1 MQYLS
6 SSQIEQIEQLT
17 RQWLENIVIGLN
29 LCPFAKSVYIKNQ
42 VRIVI
47 YDDDLEGLPQFVQ
60 EELLYLYNT
69 PDTITDT
76 TLIVLPQLLQDYLA
90 FNDYLGVMDSVLESM
105 NLIGIFQIADF
116 HPDYQFAGTQKD
128 DLGNYTNRSPYPIL
142 HLLRENSIDRA
153 VAQFPNPETI
163 FEKNIQRLQLIG
175 REKWME
181 LMQMEGEISKK
192 YSQLAKYVLE

>member
-128 DLGNYTNRSPYPIL
+128 DLGIIPTVRRIL
-142 HLLRENSIDRA
+142 FCIYYVKIA
-153 VAQFPNPETI
+153 
-163 FEKNIQRLQLIG
+163 LIG
-175 REKWME
+175 QWHNSLTQKLSSRK
-181 LMQMEGEISKK
+181 IFND
-192 YSQLAKYVLE
+192 YN